1 MWDFAS
7 MQNVV
12 HMFLAAYYLID
23 APICSFLD
31 ILEIPIA
38 GSEPKHQEVGS
49 GWNFHGSFFL
59 VDSCRIDVLISFI
72 KNHH

>member
-7 MQNVV
+7 MQNLV

-49 GWNFHGSFFL
+49 G
-59 VDSCRIDVLISFI
+59 
-72 KNHH
+72 